1 MTRIYLDIAVGSQ
14 SAYDAAFEE
23 HRAVSTW
30 LTKNHET
37 YGLAGVIS
45 ELDDV
50 GRETLDSCFTGEN
63 VSKDTC
69 QEIRAGSD
77 VLVIRL
83 KLRGGHRVV
92 RLPGSFSCKV

>member
-14 SAYDAAFEE
+14 FAYDVAFEE

-37 YGLAGVIS
+37 YGLAGSLS

-63 VSKDTC
+63 VSQGTF
-69 QEIRAGSD
+69 QVTQVGSD

-83 KLRGGHRVV
+83 KLSGAHRVV